1 MDVWGKN
8 LKISRHK
15 LEGVCFRMFEK
26 HHKGQRGCSRDSE
39 GTVSGDEMR
48 RAERRHQEGAGV
60 TVQNN
65 TRTSVRISAL
75 IVSEARVRLSVE
87 ECRDLTY
94 N

>member
-1 MDVWGKN
+1 MPQG
-8 LKISRHK
+8 R
-15 LEGVCFRMFEK
+15 
-26 HHKGQRGCSRDSE
+26 
-39 GTVSGDEMR
+39 
-48 RAERRHQEGAGV
+48 AGV

-75 IVSEARVRLSVE
+75 IVSEARARLSVE

>member
-1 MDVWGKN
+1 MTDGILSEVYIWESFKFN
-8 LKISRHK
+8 IN
-15 LEGVCFRMFEK
+15 
-26 HHKGQRGCSRDSE
+26 SE

-48 RAERRHQEGAGV
+48 RAERRHREGAGV